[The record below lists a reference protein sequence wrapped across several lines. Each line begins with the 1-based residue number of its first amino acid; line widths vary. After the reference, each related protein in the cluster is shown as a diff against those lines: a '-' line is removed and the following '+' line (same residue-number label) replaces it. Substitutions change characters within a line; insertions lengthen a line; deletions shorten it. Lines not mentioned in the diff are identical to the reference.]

1 MKRRARFSFSSLW
14 DVPGGVGRLIAGC
27 RRASRWNGA
36 RQRVGNAA
44 GDDGD
49 EGEDGECEGSRWL
62 RRAPALPGPNDL
74 FGLIDAILLMRL
86 SHGAR
91 CDASIRLAARLVRDL

>member
-1 MKRRARFSFSSLW
+1 MVVGLRRRTSAPEVLAERVRTRGHTVVLARDGLR
-14 DVPGGVGRLIAGC
+14 GGGR
-27 RRASRWNGA
+27 S
-36 RQRVGNAA
+36 
-44 GDDGD
+44 DGD

-74 FGLIDAILLMRL
+74 FGLIDAILLTRL

-91 CDASIRLAARLVRDL
+91 CDASIRIAARLVRDL